1 MNLSRQDGPIYQQIA
16 SVLRAELGQYQPG
29 DFLPSEMRLAER
41 FQVNRHT
48 VRGALQ
54 VLEQESCILRIK
66 GKGAQ
71 VLGSLLV
78 YPLSQNTAYSS
89 WFEANGHNVRTCL
102 VAKRTRL
109 ATAVEVKHLA
119 LKEGD
124 SLLEFKTLRFLEG
137 EAVSLI
143 SHCFAQRHQLM
154 LEQYQNGSMRD
165 HLRSYGHE
173 LERVFSA
180 IGARLPRVD
189 EAARL
194 RMAINQPVLTVE
206 TLSKDQH
213 GHPIELA
220 FTVSRSDRFRYH
232 VVM

>member
-1 MNLSRQDGPIYQQIA
+1 MSRQDGPIYQQIA
-16 SVLRAELGQYQPG
+16 SVLRAELGQYEPG
-29 DFLPSEMRLAER
+29 DFLPSEMRLAAR

-48 VRGALQ
+48 VRCALQ

-71 VLGSLLV
+71 ILGSLLS
-78 YPLSQNTAYSS
+78 YPLSQASAYSS
-89 WFEANGHNVRTCL
+89 WFEANGHKVRTCL
-102 VAKRTRL
+102 VTKRARP
-109 ATAVEVKHLA
+109 ANAVEIRHLG
-119 LKEGD
+119 LREGD
-124 SLLEFKTLRFLEG
+124 ALLEYKTLRFLEG

-143 SHCFAQRHQLM
+143 SHCFDLRHQPA
-154 LEQYQNGSMRD
+154 LEPYQHGSMRE
-165 HLRSYGHE
+165 HLRSAGLE

-180 IGARLPRVD
+180 IGARMPTVD

-194 RMAINQPVLTVE
+194 RMAVNQPVLTVE
-206 TLSKDQH
+206 TLSKDQY
-213 GHPIELA
+213 GQPIELA